1 MPGGQA
7 SQLPAEQNTSGA
19 PGYPGKKGGTS
30 GIPRSKTRGL
40 RWHPASVKVILL
52 LFSDRENLLL
62 LTLDGHRLHG
72 KQARDAPYAP
82 LVRVACEV

>member
-1 MPGGQA
+1 
-7 SQLPAEQNTSGA
+7 
-19 PGYPGKKGGTS
+19 
-30 GIPRSKTRGL
+30 
-40 RWHPASVKVILL
+40 VKVILL
-52 LFSDRENLLL
+52 LFSDRESDLLL